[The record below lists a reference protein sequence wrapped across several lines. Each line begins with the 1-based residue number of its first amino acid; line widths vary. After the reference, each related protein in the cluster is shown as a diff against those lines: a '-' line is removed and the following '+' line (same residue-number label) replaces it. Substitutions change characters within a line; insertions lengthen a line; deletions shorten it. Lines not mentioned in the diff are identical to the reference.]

1 MLYRKPCTKSVK
13 HESEVLPTGTGG
25 DGNYMCY
32 DERVRRHSTQ
42 GSVVRQKYILGKAK
56 GKTMKGQEEGD
67 MSGNG
72 NRELNEH
79 ATVLSIT
86 Y

>member
-1 MLYRKPCTKSVK
+1 V
-13 HESEVLPTGTGG
+13 
-25 DGNYMCY
+25 
-32 DERVRRHSTQ
+32 
-42 GSVVRQKYILGKAK
+42 K

-72 NRELNEH
+72 NRELNEY
-79 ATVLSIT
+79 AMVLSIT

>member
-1 MLYRKPCTKSVK
+1 M
-13 HESEVLPTGTGG
+13 
-25 DGNYMCY
+25 
-32 DERVRRHSTQ
+32 VRR
-42 GSVVRQKYILGKAK
+42 KYIQGKAK

-67 MSGNG
+67 MSGNE

-79 ATVLSIT
+79 ATELSIT